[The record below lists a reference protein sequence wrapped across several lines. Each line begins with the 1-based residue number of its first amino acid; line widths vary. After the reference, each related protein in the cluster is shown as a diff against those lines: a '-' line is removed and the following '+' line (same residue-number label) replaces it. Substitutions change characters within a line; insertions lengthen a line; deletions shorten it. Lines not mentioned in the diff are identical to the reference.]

1 MIETTF
7 RHLSFTSFILQC
19 LFLHNIL
26 YKKFF
31 YVTLENMTMK
41 NSFRNVINY
50 QFKDTLKVF
59 DDFKNK
65 QQKCM
70 K

>member
-1 MIETTF
+1 MVK
-7 RHLSFTSFILQC
+7 HLSYLLNPKPSTHELD
-19 LFLHNIL
+19 
-26 YKKFF
+26 KE
-31 YVTLENMTMK
+31 TLRLTHDHL
-41 NSFRNVINY
+41 
-50 QFKDTLKVF
+50 KDTLKVF